1 MGYGLGIDLGTSF
14 TSAAVSDPQGTR
26 MVPLSH
32 NVIVPSVACAAPD
45 GSVLTGPAALD
56 AAVDPGRVAREFKR
70 RLGDPTPLVLGG
82 AAYSPASLMAA
93 QLRDVLATVTR
104 SAGGPPASIVL
115 TCPAIWGSYRREQF
129 AEVPRLAGV
138 TDYEL
143 VTEPEAA
150 ATHYSAERRLG
161 DGEVVA
167 VYDLGGGTFDTT
179 ILRMRSGGMEIL
191 GTPEGIEHMGGV
203 DFDETLL
210 AHLDDRLD
218 GAISA
223 LDPADPATEGM
234 LEEIHATCVRAK
246 EELSI
251 EPDVRL
257 SVPLPS
263 GPRDVTVSRLE
274 FNAMIR
280 PSVRQT
286 TDALH
291 RTIGSAGLRPEDLS
305 AVLLAGG
312 SSRIPLVSQ
321 LVSQEFGKPVRV
333 TLHPKFTVALGAAA
347 VAARP
352 RTIITPVTPAA
363 PAPLPAPRRK
373 WLVPVTAA
381 AVVATVGVVT
391 TLVLISGDDQTA
403 RTAAPAST
411 TSSAAAAETTDAV
424 PETSSAAP
432 ETSSAPAETSD
443 GVAGTSPGTVQAP
456 PLRLLD
462 GGTIDPWVGLVS
474 SEENWDGTEISSNG
488 ARQGPINATWD
499 GARGLRVTW
508 GDGPGEVYLES
519 SDDPQDL
526 KSYVD
531 SASALVF
538 TMTVHQPPADH
549 TIMAVNCNYPCG
561 GEVVVTNLF
570 RNLEPEQPTTI
581 RIPLSCFTDAGLD
594 ATKVDTPFLVYTEQP
609 FDATFADI
617 RWEPGAATSPSV
629 TPCANLH

>member
-14 TSAAVSDPQGTR
+14 TSAAVSDPHGTR
-26 MVPLSH
+26 MVPLSPD
-32 NVIVPSVACAAPD
+32 VVVPSVACPAPD

-56 AAVDPGRVAREFKR
+56 AAGEVARAFKR

-82 AAYSPASLMAA
+82 AAYSPATLMAA

-104 SAGGPPASIVL
+104 TFGGPPASIVL
-115 TCPAIWGSYRREQF
+115 TCPAIWGPYRREQF

-138 TDYEL
+138 TNYEL

-179 ILRMRSGGMEIL
+179 ILRMRGHGMEIL

-218 GAISA
+218 GVVSA
-223 LDPADPATEGM
+223 LDPADPATAGV
-234 LEEIHATCVRAK
+234 LKEIRATCVRAK
-246 EELSI
+246 EELSS

-257 SVPLPS
+257 SVPLPA
-263 GPRDVTVSRLE
+263 GPRDITVTRLE
-274 FNAMIR
+274 FNDMIR

-286 TDALH
+286 IDALR
-291 RTIGSAGLRPEDLS
+291 RTIGSAGLRPDDLS

-321 LVSQEFGKPVRV
+321 LVAQEFGKPVRV
-333 TLHPKFTVALGAAA
+333 APHPKFTVALGAAA
-347 VAARP
+347 IAARP
-352 RTIITPVTPAA
+352 GTIATPTTPIVPVPA
-363 PAPLPAPRRK
+363 PRPPLPAPRRK
-373 WLVPVTAA
+373 WLVPAVAAA
-381 AVVATVGVVT
+381 AVAVVGVAT
-391 TLVLISGDDQTA
+391 TLMLIPGDDETE
-403 RTAAPAST
+403 RTAAPAHT
-411 TSSAAAAETTDAV
+411 TSSTATSRTT
-424 PETSSAAP
+424 PETSSAA
-432 ETSSAPAETSD
+432 AETSD
-443 GVAGTSPGTVQAP
+443 DAAQNPP

-462 GGTIDPWVGLVS
+462 GETVRPWVGLVS
-474 SEENWDGTEISSNG
+474 SEENWDGTEIG
-488 ARQGPINATWD
+488 ARGASQGPIDATWD
-499 GARGLRVTW
+499 SARGLRVTW
-508 GDGPGEVYLES
+508 HDAPGELYLQS

-526 KSYVD
+526 TSYVD
-531 SASALVF
+531 TDGALVF
-538 TMTVHQPPADH
+538 TVTVHAPPADH
-549 TIMAVNCNYPCG
+549 TVMAVYCDYPCG

-570 RNLEPEQPTTI
+570 RNLAPEQATTI
-581 RIPLSCFTDAGLD
+581 RIPLNCFTAAGLD

-609 FDATFADI
+609 FDATFSDI
-617 RWEPGAATSPSV
+617 RWEPGAATSPGA
-629 TPCANLH
+629 TPCANLR

>member
-1 MGYGLGIDLGTSF
+1 
-14 TSAAVSDPQGTR
+14 V
-26 MVPLSH
+26 V
-32 NVIVPSVACAAPD
+32 VPSVACPAPD
-45 GSVLTGPAALD
+45 GSVLTGLAALD
-56 AAVDPGRVAREFKR
+56 AAGGPGRVARGFKR

-82 AAYSPASLMAA
+82 AAYSPATLMAA
-93 QLRDVLATVTR
+93 QLRDVLATVARTF
-104 SAGGPPASIVL
+104 GGPPASIVL

-138 TDYEL
+138 TNYEL

-203 DFDETLL
+203 DFDDTLL

-223 LDPADPATEGM
+223 LDPTDPATAGM
-234 LEEIHATCVRAK
+234 LKEIRAACVRAK

-263 GPRDVTVSRLE
+263 GPRDVAVTRLE
-274 FNAMIR
+274 LNDMIR

-286 TDALH
+286 IDALR
-291 RTIGSAGLRPEDLS
+291 RTLGSAGLRPDDLS

-352 RTIITPVTPAA
+352 RTIATPTTPIV
-363 PAPLPAPRRK
+363 PVPVPRPPMPAPRRK
-373 WLVPVTAA
+373 WLVPTAVA
-381 AVVATVGVVT
+381 AVVAAVGVAT
-391 TLVLISGDDQTA
+391 TLLLIPDDDQNA
-403 RTAAPAST
+403 RTAAPANT
-411 TSSAAAAETTDAV
+411 
-424 PETSSAAP
+424 TSSAAP
-432 ETSSAPAETSD
+432 ETSSTAPETTPETSD
-443 GVAGTSPGTVQAP
+443 GATDTSDDATQAPP

-462 GGTIDPWVGLVS
+462 GETVRPWVGLVS
-474 SEENWDGTEISSNG
+474 SEENWDGTEISSRG
-488 ARQGPINATWD
+488 ASQGPIDATWD

-508 GDGPGEVYLES
+508 HDAPGELYLQS

-526 KSYVD
+526 TSYVD
-531 SASALVF
+531 TDGALVF
-538 TMTVHQPPADH
+538 DVTVHEPPADH
-549 TIMAVNCNYPCG
+549 TVMAVYCGYPCG

-570 RNLEPEQPTTI
+570 RNLTPEQTTTI
-581 RIPLSCFTDAGLD
+581 QIPLNCFTAAGLD

-609 FDATFADI
+609 FDATFSDI
-617 RWEPGAATSPSV
+617 RWEPGAATSPNAI
-629 TPCANLH
+629 PCANLR